1 MLVFR
6 LSFKEMGPLL
16 MFHTVFE
23 IYPQKSQLNFQKL
36 AKIVS
41 ADLAKKLEVFIL
53 ETNVARFA
61 RNVVK

>member
-1 MLVFR
+1 
-6 LSFKEMGPLL
+6 

-23 IYPQKSQLNFQKL
+23 NYPQKSQLNFQTL

-41 ADLAKKLEVFIL
+41 ADLAKKIEVFIL

>member
-41 ADLAKKLEVFIL
+41 ADLAKKVFIL
-53 ETNVARFA
+53 ETNVTRRA